1 MIVTWAGVVFGIAA
15 LLLKLFTYFGSNILK
30 QKIIFGLLFIALM
43 SVTTICGAQDLVL
56 HLSFDELAGDVVKD
70 LSEFGNDATFNK
82 GNPKLIDGVF
92 GKAMEFDGKT
102 AAEIDDSP
110 SLDIVDAITIEF
122 WALVK
127 GGEAIQSG
135 VEKGAAWVSGLY
147 NLAALY
153 NGGTI
158 LQFFDL
164 PEPCNDDNIG
174 PSIQDGEWH
183 FLAGTWDGNDIKLY
197 IDGEL
202 EAEMPCKGKLIP
214 NNDPLFIGARGA
226 SQRFLTGAL
235 DEVKVYNYALTKDE
249 LLQDMETPVPSAVDA
264 HDKLAT
270 FWGRLKTD

>member
-1 MIVTWAGVVFGIAA
+1 M
-15 LLLKLFTYFGSNILK
+15 K
-30 QKIIFGLLFIALM
+30 QKIIFGGFFLVLI

-56 HLSFDELAGDVVKD
+56 HLSFDELTGDVVKD

-102 AAEIDDSP
+102 AGEIADSP

-135 VEKGAAWVSGLY
+135 VEKGAAWVAGLY

-164 PEPCNDDNIG
+164 PEPCTTTTIRVQAFRTVN
-174 PSIQDGEWH
+174 
-183 FLAGTWDGNDIKLY
+183 GTFSPGHGTVMTLNSTLMANSQQRCRVRVNY
-197 IDGEL
+197 HQT
-202 EAEMPCKGKLIP
+202 MHP
-214 NNDPLFIGARGA
+214 FILVPAAQVNG
-226 SQRFLTGAL
+226 SL
-235 DEVKVYNYALTKDE
+235 
-249 LLQDMETPVPSAVDA
+249 PVP
-264 HDKLAT
+264 LM
-270 FWGRLKTD
+270 RLKSITTP

>member
-1 MIVTWAGVVFGIAA
+1 MKKSIT
-15 LLLKLFTYFGSNILK
+15 
-30 QKIIFGLLFIALM
+30 FGLFLLALI
-43 SVTTICGAQDLVL
+43 SVITICDAKDLVL
-56 HLSFDELAGDVVKD
+56 HLSFDELEGKVVKD
-70 LSEFGNDATFNK
+70 MSEFGNDATFNK
-82 GNPKLIDGVF
+82 GNPKLIEGVF
-92 GKAMEFDGKT
+92 GQAMEFDGKT
-102 AAEIDDSP
+102 AGEIADSA
-110 SLDIVDAITIEF
+110 SLDIVDGITVEF

-135 VEKGAAWVSGLY
+135 VEKGSAWVSGLY

-174 PSIQDGEWH
+174 PSIQDGDWH
-183 FLAGTWDGNDIKLY
+183 FLAGTWDGNDILLY

-202 EAEMPCKGKLIP
+202 EAEMPCKGELNP
-214 NNDPLFIGARGA
+214 NNDPLFIGARGG

-235 DEVKVYNYALTKDE
+235 DEVKVYNYALTKE
-249 LLQDMETPVPSAVDA
+249 ALLKDMEEPVTLHVDA

-270 FWGRLKTD
+270 AWARLKTAKER

>member
-1 MIVTWAGVVFGIAA
+1 MKQNT
-15 LLLKLFTYFGSNILK
+15 ILW
-30 QKIIFGLLFIALM
+30 LLFLIFI
-43 SVTTICGAQDLVL
+43 SVTAVCTAQDLVL
-56 HLSFDELAGDVVKD
+56 HLSFDELEGEVAKD

-82 GNPKLIDGVF
+82 GNPKLIEGIF
-92 GKAMEFDGKT
+92 GQAMEFDGKT
-102 AAEIDDSP
+102 AGEIADSP
-110 SLDIVDAITIEF
+110 SLDIVDGLTIEF

-135 VEKGAAWVSGLY
+135 LEKGTAWVSGLY

-183 FLAGTWDGNDIKLY
+183 FLAGTWDGDDILLY

-202 EAEMPCKGKLIP
+202 EAEMPCKGKLKP
-214 NNDPLFIGARGA
+214 NNEALYIGARGG

-235 DEVKVYNYALTKDE
+235 DEIKMYNYALTKEE
-249 LLQDMETPVPSAVDA
+249 LLKDMAEPIVLSVDA

-270 FWGRLKTD
+270 VWARLKTD

>member
-1 MIVTWAGVVFGIAA
+1 MKRN
-15 LLLKLFTYFGSNILK
+15 L
-30 QKIIFGLLFIALM
+30 IFGLFFLTLI
-43 SVTTICGAQDLVL
+43 SVVAICDAQDLVL
-56 HLSFDELAGDVVKD
+56 HLSFDELEGEVAKD
-70 LSEFGNDATFNK
+70 QSEFGNDATFNK

-92 GKAMEFDGKT
+92 GQAMEFDGKT
-102 AAEIDDSP
+102 AGEIADSP
-110 SLDIVDAITIEF
+110 SLDIVDGLTIEF

-135 VEKGAAWVSGLY
+135 LEKGTAWVSGLY

-183 FLAGTWDGNDIKLY
+183 FLAGTWDGDDILLY

-202 EAEMPCKGKLIP
+202 EAEMPCKGELKP
-214 NNDPLFIGARGA
+214 NNEALYIGARGG
-226 SQRFLTGAL
+226 SQRFITGAL
-235 DEVKVYNYALTKDE
+235 DEIKMYNYALTKEE
-249 LLQDMETPVPSAVDA
+249 LLQDMAEPVLLSVDA

-270 FWGRLKTD
+270 VWARLKTD

>member
-1 MIVTWAGVVFGIAA
+1 M
-15 LLLKLFTYFGSNILK
+15 K
-30 QKIIFGLLFIALM
+30 QKIIFRLLFLILI
-43 SVTTICGAQDLVL
+43 SVTTICNAQDLVL
-56 HLSFDELAGDVVKD
+56 HLSFDELEGDVVKD

-92 GKAMEFDGKT
+92 GQAMEFDGKT
-102 AAEIDDSP
+102 AGEIDDSP

-135 VEKGAAWVSGLY
+135 VEKGSAWVSGLY

-183 FLAGTWDGNDIKLY
+183 FLAGTWDGDDIRLY

-202 EAEMPCKGKLIP
+202 EAEMPCKGELNP
-214 NNDPLFIGARGA
+214 NDESLYIGARGA

-235 DEVKVYNYALTKDE
+235 DEIKVYNYALTKEE
-249 LLQDMETPVPSAVDA
+249 LLQDMATPVVLDVDA
-264 HDKLAT
+264 QEKLAT
-270 FWGRLKTD
+270 FWGHLKTD

>member
-1 MIVTWAGVVFGIAA
+1 MKQNA
-15 LLLKLFTYFGSNILK
+15 IL
-30 QKIIFGLLFIALM
+30 GLLFLALI
-43 SVTTICGAQDLVL
+43 SITTICNAQDLVL

-70 LSEFGNDATFNK
+70 LSEFGNDAAFNK
-82 GNPKLIDGVF
+82 GNPKLTEGIF
-92 GKAMEFDGKT
+92 GQAMEFDGKT
-102 AAEIDDSP
+102 AGEIDDSP
-110 SLDIVDAITIEF
+110 SLDIVDGITIEF

-174 PSIQDGEWH
+174 PTIQDGEWH
-183 FLAGTWDGNDIKLY
+183 FLAGTWDGDDIRLY

-202 EAEMPCKGKLIP
+202 EAEMPCKGELKP
-214 NNDPLFIGARGA
+214 NDESLYIGARGG

-235 DEVKVYNYALTKDE
+235 DEIKMYNYALTKEE
-249 LLQDMETPVPSAVDA
+249 LLKDMAEPITLHVDA
-264 HDKLAT
+264 QDKLAT
-270 FWGRLKTD
+270 VWARLKTD

>member
-1 MIVTWAGVVFGIAA
+1 M
-15 LLLKLFTYFGSNILK
+15 LK
-30 QKIIFGLLFIALM
+30 QNAILWLLFLIFI
-43 SVTTICGAQDLVL
+43 SVTAVCTAQDLVL
-56 HLSFDELAGDVVKD
+56 HLSFDELEGKVVKD
-70 LSEFGNDATFNK
+70 LSEFGNDATFK
-82 GNPKLIDGVF
+82 GSPKLIEGVF
-92 GKAMEFDGKT
+92 GKALEFDGKT
-102 AAEIDDSP
+102 AGEIADSP
-110 SLDIVDAITIEF
+110 SLDIVDGITIEF

-135 VEKGAAWVSGLY
+135 IEKGAAWVSGLY

-183 FLAGTWDGNDIKLY
+183 FLVGTWDGDDILLY

-202 EAEMPCKGKLIP
+202 EAEMPCKGELKP
-214 NNDPLFIGARGA
+214 NNEALYIGARGG

-235 DEVKVYNYALTKDE
+235 DEIKMYNYALTKEE
-249 LLQDMETPVPSAVDA
+249 LLKDMAEPVVLSVDG

-270 FWGRLKTD
+270 VWARLKTD